1 MRYVFCVLQL
11 WEVQTGRC
19 ENRAHGIAELT
30 HIVVLCFLLHR
41 LLELFAWML
50 GMGSRLFFIECGDRT
65 PSTTA
70 VSAIAYF
77 YA

>member
-11 WEVQTGRC
+11 WQVQTARC

-41 LLELFAWML
+41 LLELFALML
-50 GMGSRLFFIECGDRT
+50 EMGSRLYFIECGDRT

-70 VSAIAYF
+70 VSAIACF